1 MPIVASTLRHTL
13 VAGISFRVVLVFAMA
28 LPMLVLYAVSTLGP
42 LLSRDLSFEPAS
54 LGYLVMSSFGLA
66 AILSLWAGTI
76 VDRIGSRYALI
87 GLFTVIALAFTLI
100 ATAETFQGL
109 VVATALCGVA
119 QALANPVTNLLIA
132 QQVSP
137 EKKAK
142 VVGLKQSGVQFAALF
157 AGLALPG
164 IAFQYGWQAAF
175 GVVVPVA
182 LLFGIVTPFLIPA
195 QQNGTGKGF
204 MVPLPNSLLLRLMG
218 IQFCVGTS
226 LSTFVTFLPTFAT
239 RQGMPLSLAGT
250 LIAVFGIMGMLSR
263 IVLTPM
269 GAKLK
274 DESLLLLALIAIAAC
289 AVAVTMQ
296 ADAESHWRLWAGA
309 VGMGLTAVGTNAIA
323 MSMLI
328 RDPAFGPVATAS
340 GFVSFAFYGGF
351 TLGPPL
357 YGALSSYSGDLQ
369 WGWNTLIGVLLCACL
384 LSLALASARRRRT
397 RVLGMA
403 AHAAGRKPAVDIQE

>member
-1 MPIVASTLRHTL
+1 MPIMIRTPRHTL
-13 VAGISFRVVLVFAMA
+13 VADLSFRVILVFAMA

-42 LLSRDLSFEPAS
+42 LLSRDLRFEPAL

-66 AILSLWAGTI
+66 AVLSLWAGAF
-76 VDRIGSRYALI
+76 VDRIGSRYALMV
-87 GLFTVIALAFTLI
+87 LFSTIALAFTLI
-100 ATAETFQGL
+100 ATVESFHGL
-109 VVATALCGVA
+109 IVATALCGIA

-132 QQVSP
+132 QQVPP

-142 VVGLKQSGVQFAALF
+142 VAGLKQSGVQFAALF
-157 AGLALPG
+157 AGLVLPG

-182 LLFGIVTPFLIPA
+182 ILFGMITPFFTPGKHC
-195 QQNGTGKGF
+195 GTGRDF
-204 MVPLPNSLLLRLMG
+204 LLSLPNSLLLRLMG
-218 IQFCVGTS
+218 IQFCVGIS
-226 LSTFVTFLPTFAT
+226 LSAFVTFLPTFAT

-250 LIAVFGIMGMLSR
+250 LIAVFGVMGMLSR

-296 ADAESHWRLWAGA
+296 AAPESHWRLWVGA
-309 VGMGLTAVGTNAIA
+309 AGMGLTAVGTNAIA

-340 GFVSFAFYGGF
+340 GFVSFAFFGGF

-357 YGALSSYSGDLQ
+357 YGALSSYSGGLQ
-369 WGWNTLIGVLLCACL
+369 WGWNTLIGVLLCGCILA
-384 LSLALASARRRRT
+384 LALASARRRKAEVLATSRT
-397 RVLGMA
+397 
-403 AHAAGRKPAVDIQE
+403 AGRTPAVDI